1 MLKKVCGG
9 IRVETKGLFGDLEIE
24 DIIADRADLLAL
36 PNSKG
41 LIYDDFHHFAYYF
54 FGVK

>member
-1 MLKKVCGG
+1 VLKKVCGG